1 MIYSVAIGGVV
12 VILALVAFFWKQSGF
27 GSGRAFGRRVAAH
40 TGIPQKVFHML
51 LVNGAE
57 EPGDFMKA
65 LEKSTPDLDQA
76 SVELGP
82 VLARGIKRIE
92 ARFGTQEMID
102 SVKPIVERL
111 VSEFE
116 MKR

>member
-1 MIYSVAIGGVV
+1 M
-12 VILALVAFFWKQSGF
+12 
-27 GSGRAFGRRVAAH
+27 
-40 TGIPQKVFHML
+40 
-51 LVNGAE
+51 
-57 EPGDFMKA
+57 
-65 LEKSTPDLDQA
+65 
-76 SVELGP
+76 ELGP

>member
-1 MIYSVAIGGVV
+1 MVALI
-12 VILALVAFFWKQSGF
+12 AFFWRQSGF

-40 TGIPQKVFHML
+40 LGISQKVFHML

-57 EPGDFMKA
+57 EPGDFLKA

-76 SVELGP
+76 SIELGP
-82 VLARGIKRIE
+82 VLARGIKRLE

-102 SVKPIVERL
+102 NVKPIVARL
-111 VSEFE
+111 VSAFE
-116 MKR
+116 RKQ